1 MNMRHGV
8 HRLLIAG
15 VLAFAAATASA
26 QTPFAESWS
35 TNYSGNYEIEPGSL
49 VVVSSPFGSVTVEGT
64 GGSTL
69 EVRARL
75 TIRGVDQKAIAEG
88 RKEVNLRLS
97 QIAQGRLIQTI
108 GAQPHRTAGWT
119 ATVDYTIRLPRSC
132 NVRITTTNSDEIRA
146 SNLSGGLQVRN
157 FNGRIDV
164 TSPGGPMFIDTVNGD
179 VILRL
184 TGTPSADS
192 RISTVNGTVQVFTRN
207 NVSFQW
213 IAESLT
219 GEAIAHRSLAPSL
232 TKESDTRY
240 TARIN
245 GGGKHLHTSALIG
258 KLLLAPL
265 SEAPR
270 QTPISPARA
279 ANAASV
285 AAATRDSHEQIF
297 DSLAEFL
304 LQRPNAR
311 NFVLSRQLI
320 PTEFAFDTELG
331 NIIVGEFQ
339 QSARVS
345 TGAGE
350 IVVGRAR
357 GDLKVTTRG
366 GPINLGIIG
375 GTVKAE
381 TGAGNIMIGSA
392 ERGGVARTGGGSI
405 NVRRSAGSLQLIS
418 GGGDITV
425 QEARGNVNAQTTSG
439 DIIVSLSRR
448 ATSAHVELRASRGNI
463 ILTFPDDIRATIEAT
478 VFTSTPDSHEIRAS
492 FDGMEVLRDEV
503 GGRTRIRVRGP
514 INGGG
519 PKFVVEAEEGSIQLH
534 PLARGI
540 VVR

>member
-1 MNMRHGV
+1 MNSHLTNRFLM
-8 HRLLIAG
+8 AG
-15 VLAFAAATASA
+15 VLALAAATASA
-26 QTPFAESWS
+26 QAPLTESWS
-35 TNYSGNYEIEPGSL
+35 TNYSGNYQVEPGSL
-49 VVVSSPFGSVTVEGT
+49 VVVSSPFGNVTVEGT
-64 GGSTL
+64 GGSAL

-75 TIRGVDQKAIAEG
+75 TIRGVDQKAISEG

-97 QIAQGRLIQTI
+97 TISQGKLIQTI

-119 ATVDYTIRLPRSC
+119 ATVDYNIRVPRSC

-157 FNGRIDV
+157 FNGRIDI

-192 RISTVNGTVQVFTRN
+192 RISTVNGTVQVFTRDN
-207 NVSFQW
+207 AAFHW

-245 GGGKHLHTSALIG
+245 GGGKLLHTSALIG

-270 QTPISPARA
+270 QMPVSPARA
-279 ANAASV
+279 AGVATA
-285 AAATRDSHEQIF
+285 AAATRDSYEQIF
-297 DSLAEFL
+297 DSLGQLL

-339 QSARVS
+339 QSSRVS

-366 GPINLGIIG
+366 GPINLGIID

-405 NVRRSAGSLQLIS
+405 NVRRSAGPLQLIS

-425 QEARGNVNAQTTSG
+425 QEARGDVNARTTSG
-439 DIIVSLSRR
+439 DITVSLSRR
-448 ATSAHVELRASRGNI
+448 STSAHVDLRASRGNV
-463 ILTFPDDIRATIEAT
+463 ILIFPDGIRATIEAT
-478 VFTSTPDSHEIRAS
+478 VFTSTPDAHEIRAS
-492 FDGMEVLRDEV
+492 LDGMEILRDEV
-503 GGRTRIRVRGP
+503 GGRTRIRMRGP
-514 INGGG
+514 LNGGG

-534 PLARGI
+534 SFARG
-540 VVR
+540 VAVR